1 MVENAQKVGKYALEC
16 LQELK
21 QRHPIVGDVRGL
33 GLVLGIDLVADP
45 ETKEPATEFAD
56 RVLYGCLNRGLSFK
70 TTMGSVI
77 TLTPPLT
84 VTVEEIDC
92 AIAILDEVITNVAR
106 EGETDVG

>member
-1 MVENAQKVGKYALEC
+1 
-16 LQELK
+16 
-21 QRHPIVGDVRGL
+21 
-33 GLVLGIDLVADP
+33 
-45 ETKEPATEFAD
+45 
-56 RVLYGCLNRGLSFK
+56 
-70 TTMGSVI
+70 MGSVI

>member
-1 MVENAQKVGKYALEC
+1 MPTGIKAAPSHSW
-16 LQELK
+16 
-21 QRHPIVGDVRGL
+21 RRRGL

-92 AIAILDEVITNVAR
+92 AIAILDEVITIVAR